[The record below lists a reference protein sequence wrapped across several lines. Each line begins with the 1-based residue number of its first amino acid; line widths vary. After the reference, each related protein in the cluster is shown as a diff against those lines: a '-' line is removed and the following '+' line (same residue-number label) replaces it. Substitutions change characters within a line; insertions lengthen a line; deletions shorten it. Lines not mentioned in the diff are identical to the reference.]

1 MLKKSVQLIPCGIP
15 ISYTTRCKND
25 RYGVVVVMM
34 ILIVMLMEAGMTA
47 DGDDLIIMVKNVIW
61 RWWLQ
66 LPPQAGREAKSNCPD
81 MMMMMMIMIG
91 MILIVVMI
99 KIIIMIMI
107 IITSSWSRSKEQLS
121 GRGRAKRST
130 TTAAWLDNWTIMKI
144 TMIIVKDGHDI

>member
-1 MLKKSVQLIPCGIP
+1 
-15 ISYTTRCKND
+15 
-25 RYGVVVVMM
+25 MM
-34 ILIVMLMEAGMTA
+34 ILIVMLMEAGTTA

-61 RWWLQ
+61 RWLLQ

-81 MMMMMMIMIG
+81 MMMRMIMIG

-99 KIIIMIMI
+99 KIIIIIMVMIIMIVAMIKIMIMILMIVVMIMI

-144 TMIIVKDGHDI
+144 TMIIVKDGHDV

>member
-1 MLKKSVQLIPCGIP
+1 
-15 ISYTTRCKND
+15 
-25 RYGVVVVMM
+25 MM

-47 DGDDLIIMVKNVIW
+47 DGDDLIIMFKNVIW
-61 RWWLQ
+61 RWLLQ

-81 MMMMMMIMIG
+81 MMMMMIIVG

-99 KIIIMIMI
+99 KIIIMVMIIMIVAMIKIMIMILMIVVMIMI
-107 IITSSWSRSKEQLS
+107 IITSSLSRSKEQLS

-130 TTAAWLDNWTIMKI
+130 TSAAWLDNWTIMKI